1 MNIQNLIP
9 RTSQN
14 VEVRYIPE
22 EEWYRLTDERNEDG
36 YGVFRDGVLI
46 YSNHDPIEASY
57 EFDEVTH
64 EHSIQHR
71 QGTDRQVLPKAVLCR
86 AR

>member
-1 MNIQNLIP
+1 MDISDLIP

-36 YGVFRDGVLI
+36 YGVFRDGKLI

-64 EHSIQHR
+64 EHSI
-71 QGTDRQVLPKAVLCR
+71 
-86 AR
+86 

>member
-1 MNIQNLIP
+1 MDISNLIP
-9 RTSQN
+9 RTSKN
-14 VEVRYIPE
+14 VEVRFIPE
-22 EEWYRLTDERNEDG
+22 KEWYLLTDERNEAG

-64 EHSIQHR
+64 EHTI
-71 QGTDRQVLPKAVLCR
+71 
-86 AR
+86 